1 MIWSLEHVLGTETQD
16 LLLEQK
22 LLVLVLGAL
31 DSSSEKTVLLD
42 LLAEHDSD
50 LIDLWTEEDNVSL
63 IM

>member
-1 MIWSLEHVLGTETQD
+1 MEHVLGTETQD

-42 LLAEHDSD
+42 LLAEHDCD

-63 IM
+63 IMYT